1 MNDVTGHPTCR
12 RYHAVSAG
20 THPSPPH
27 SSVTR
32 SYFPGEQA
40 QLHSRLLFHVSAL
53 ACTRGGSVGC
63 VINTYGS
70 ITALKYFL
78 QGFLRVGNCLCGLLY
93 LPLVVF
99 LRLPRAT
106 SHSPHGFDKLSR
118 LNEREREN
126 RYVSHRYFVKTEKLD
141 RFAYHVCKQRSA
153 CAVIGIATEV
163 K

>member
-1 MNDVTGHPTCR
+1 MQTLPCSLSWDTSIPTPFFGHQELFPRRTGT
-12 RYHAVSAG
+12 AI
-20 THPSPPH
+20 
-27 SSVTR
+27 
-32 SYFPGEQA
+32 
-40 QLHSRLLFHVSAL
+40 SRLLFHVSAL

-126 RYVSHRYFVKTEKLD
+126 RYVSPLCGNRKVGPVRLS
-141 RFAYHVCKQRSA
+141 CL
-153 CAVIGIATEV
+153 
-163 K
+163 